1 MSYTTQMD
9 ATRKAIITKELKKV
23 ATYENMD
30 VKELLNLVGE
40 GKKIQNRIQT
50 RK

>member
-23 ATYENMD
+23 ATYEIWMLKNY
-30 VKELLNLVGE
+30 L
-40 GKKIQNRIQT
+40 I
-50 RK
+50 